1 MSKRTRF
8 LTLWC
13 DGWSCEFCEYVLW
26 EISVWSHFEILPAGF
41 FKTNHPMLRSQW
53 WSNQDFSTQNQ
64 HGLSFLLK
72 LQLMIGLALILYP
85 LFVFSHQSFNDE
97 NAHVMCVFFIGA
109 FRGLLVLQLLHGVA
123 NSICQQLNSR
133 NIAQIAEY
141 EFRPKHK
148 P

>member
-1 MSKRTRF
+1 M
-8 LTLWC
+8 
-13 DGWSCEFCEYVLW
+13 
-26 EISVWSHFEILPAGF
+26 
-41 FKTNHPMLRSQW
+41 
-53 WSNQDFSTQNQ
+53 
-64 HGLSFLLK
+64 
-72 LQLMIGLALILYP
+72 GLALILYP

-97 NAHVMCVFFIGA
+97 NVYVFSLPTKGWLGGEA
-109 FRGLLVLQLLHGVA
+109 EAGQLVISVLVQLLHGVA

>member
-8 LTLWC
+8 LTLCWLM
-13 DGWSCEFCEYVLW
+13 VLKLW
-26 EISVWSHFEILPAGF
+26 EISVWSHFEIPAGF

-53 WSNQDFSTQNQ
+53 WSNHGFSTQNQ
-64 HGLSFLLK
+64 HGLSFLLN
-72 LQLMIGLALILYP
+72 LSLMIGLALILYP
-85 LFVFSHQSFNDE
+85 LFVFSHQSFSDE
-97 NAHVMCVFFIGA
+97 NAHVCVFS
-109 FRGLLVLQLLHGVA
+109 RGEVLVVLQLLHGVA